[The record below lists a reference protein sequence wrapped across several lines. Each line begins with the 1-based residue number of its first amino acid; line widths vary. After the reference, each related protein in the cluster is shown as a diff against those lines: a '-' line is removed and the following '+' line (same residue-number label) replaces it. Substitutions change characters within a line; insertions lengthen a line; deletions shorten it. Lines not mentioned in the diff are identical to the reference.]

1 MEKSKQINKVS
12 ALKGAK
18 RAPEGRR
25 DLVKGVITAIVGQ
38 IAEVTFT
45 GPEPELYWMMYSEDQ
60 SVLMQITQS
69 VEPKVYRCMV
79 LKGKDNL
86 YRGMELA
93 TTGEHLKIKVGKD
106 LLGRVVDIF
115 GDPVDGGKAI
125 VADQAAEVLGD
136 SPHYRKVKSEK
147 KVWETGIKVID
158 FFSPLVWGGKIGLL
172 GGAGVGK
179 TVLLAEILHNIVSA
193 HDGKKVGDRKRGSV
207 FAGVGERVRE
217 GHDLYYELNERGVLP
232 DVALLFGSMGEN
244 AAIRFLT
251 AMAGVAVAEHFRD
264 WHGMDVLFLVDNVY
278 RFAQAGSEMS
288 TLTRTIPSED
298 GYQPTI
304 GSEMANFHER
314 IASTERGS
322 ISSIEAIYVPS
333 DDLLDYGVQ
342 SIYPYLDSI
351 IALSRDVYQEGRFP
365 SIDLLTSSSSM
376 INPAI
381 IGEKHYEAVTRAR
394 AVLKLAENLERMVAL
409 IGESELSPEN
419 KALYHRSKIIKNYMS
434 QPFFVVEDQTG
445 RNGQYVPIM
454 TTVDDVMDIVSGKYD
469 GIPPEDFMFIGS
481 AKEKFAAAQTPAPQP
496 VPPVVDEQT
505 STQVKPAS

>member
-1 MEKSKQINKVS
+1 MNTKETIKGKV
-12 ALKGAK
+12 
-18 RAPEGRR
+18 
-25 DLVKGVITAIVGQ
+25 TAVVGQ
-38 IAEVTFT
+38 IAELRFE
-45 GPEPELYWMMYSEDQ
+45 GAEPELYWIFTTPDR
-60 SVLMQITQS
+60 SVLLQVFQS

-79 LKGKDNL
+79 LKGRDVL
-86 YRGMELA
+86 CRGMEV
-93 TTGEHLKIKVGKD
+93 TSNEERLKVKVGKN

-115 GDPVDGGKAI
+115 GMPVDGGSEI
-125 VADQAAEVLGD
+125 VADQATEVLGD
-136 SPHYRKVKSEK
+136 SPHYKKVRSEK

-158 FFSPLVWGGKIGLL
+158 FFSPLVWGGRIGLL

-179 TVLLAEILHNIVSA
+179 TVLLAEILHNVVTT
-193 HDGKKVGDRKRGSV
+193 HDGHSDNNRRRVSV

-217 GHDLYYELNERGVLP
+217 GHDLYYELKEREVLK
-232 DVALLFGSMGEN
+232 DVALVFGPMGEN
-244 AAIRFLT
+244 AAVRFLT
-251 AMAGVAVAEHFRD
+251 AMAGVAMAERFRD
-264 WHGMDVLFLVDNVY
+264 WHGMDVLFLIDNVY

-314 IASTERGS
+314 IASTDRGS

-365 SIDLLTSSSSM
+365 SIDLLGSSSSM
-376 INPAI
+376 MTPTV
-381 IGEKHYEAVTRAR
+381 IGEKHYEAITKAR
-394 AVLKLAENLERMVAL
+394 SVLKLSENLERMVAL

-445 RNGQYVPIM
+445 RPGVYVSLAD
-454 TTVDDVMDIVSGKYD
+454 TVDDVLNIVNGKFD
-469 GIPPEDFMFIGS
+469 NIPPEEFLFVGS
-481 AKEKFAAAQTPAPQP
+481 VKNKVPAPVEATHEQITTQAVP
-496 VPPVVDEQT
+496 VN
-505 STQVKPAS
+505 